1 MAIVINSTTGE
12 IDLDQTTPG
21 TYVVT
26 YTVEGVSSTQN
37 VTVNAVDNAG
47 FSYSANSYMPTD
59 SDPTPT
65 ITGLTGGTF
74 SGSTGLVINSTT
86 GEIDLSA
93 STVASH
99 TVTYNTSSSGSSVC
113 PNTSTFNL
121 VITLNQIANNYS
133 MSFDGLNDYINIDT
147 SQTLAPN
154 TGDFTFSGW
163 FYRDSSSIGN
173 PVYFEKG
180 AAYPSNGILVRDSGA
195 TGLIEVYYNGFG
207 GIQFSNLTSYNTSN
221 AWHHIALVYSES
233 GNTLTAYVDGNSE
246 QKSATT
252 TLNVTD
258 SIFIIGKRQNNT
270 SYWLGK
276 IDEVAIWN
284 TALTPTQVSE
294 IYNGTGTN
302 LTKDL
307 TTVAGSNLK
316 YWNRMGD

>member
-1 MAIVINSTTGE
+1 MSN
-12 IDLDQTTPG
+12 
-21 TYVVT
+21 Y
-26 YTVEGVSSTQN
+26 
-37 VTVNAVDNAG
+37 
-47 FSYSANSYMPTD
+47 
-59 SDPTPT
+59 
-65 ITGLTGGTF
+65 
-74 SGSTGLVINSTT
+74 
-86 GEIDLSA
+86 
-93 STVASH
+93 
-99 TVTYNTSSSGSSVC
+99 YNRQWRL
-113 PNTSTFNL
+113 PNNENKDKQS
-121 VITLNQIANNYS
+121 NYS
-133 MSFDGLNDYINIDT
+133 MDFDGSSQFINIDT

-163 FYRDSSSIGN
+163 FYRDSSSSGT

-180 AAYPSNGILVRDSGA
+180 AAYPGNGILVRDSGA

-207 GIQFSNLTSYNTSN
+207 AIQFSNLTSYNTSN

-258 SIFIIGKRQNNT
+258 SIFIIGKRQNDS

-276 IDEVAIWN
+276 IDEVGIWN
-284 TALTPTQVSE
+284 TALTATQVSE
-294 IYNGTGTN
+294 IYSATGTN

-307 TTVAGSNLK
+307 TTVSGSNLV